1 VREQVGGGAW
11 RGHSSDQ
18 CRANV
23 CVHQVRVCGAA
34 SMQLHVNTARA
45 HAKVAQANAV
55 VSVVNAH
62 LGVQSRDLCPLRL
75 HELLH
80 RADRAQA
87 ELGLWEGY
95 YGKTG

>member
-1 VREQVGGGAW
+1 
-11 RGHSSDQ
+11 
-18 CRANV
+18 
-23 CVHQVRVCGAA
+23 
-34 SMQLHVNTARA
+34 MQLHVNTARA
-45 HAKVAQANAV
+45 HAKIAQANAV

-75 HELLH
+75 HKLLH
-80 RADRAQA
+80 RADR